1 VKKSVPNADHPML
14 RHACGLE
21 MAPSM
26 LAPLE
31 NTFSKSAAL
40 EVRNIFVA
48 YKGEGRSSR
57 EWVLQDL
64 SMSVDAGEIVAVLGK
79 SGAGKTT
86 LLNVISGLVAPSS
99 GSMLFPLASEGDTP
113 KCACVFQEDRL
124 LPWRSAS
131 KNIQL
136 SLERLGLKRR
146 TRRDVAM
153 SLLAQVGLEHAAD
166 LYPWQL
172 SGGMRSRVALARALA
187 LRAPLLLLDESFAKL
202 DPQTRSEMYELLLAL
217 RNRHGFS
224 VLLVTH
230 NVEEAAYLADRAF
243 VLRNPLLGGATE
255 VRLGTRNKK
264 GAQELLEALKDRGLK
279 SSD

>member
-1 VKKSVPNADHPML
+1 
-14 RHACGLE
+14 
-21 MAPSM
+21 M
-26 LAPLE
+26 LAQFE
-31 NTFSKSAAL
+31 NKFSKSAAL

-48 YKGEGRSSR
+48 YKGDEQSSR
-57 EWVLQDL
+57 EWVLQNL
-64 SMSVDAGEIVAVLGK
+64 SMSVHAGEIVAVLGK

-86 LLNVISGLVAPSS
+86 LLNVISGLVPPSK
-99 GSMLFPLASEGDTP
+99 GSMLFPLASEGNSP
-113 KCACVFQEDRL
+113 KFACVFQEDRL

-146 TRRDVAM
+146 TRRDIAI
-153 SLLAQVGLEHAAD
+153 SLLAQVGLENAAD

-187 LRAPLLLLDESFAKL
+187 LQAPLLLLDESFAKL

-255 VRLGTRNKK
+255 VQLGTRSKK
-264 GAQELLEALKDRGLK
+264 GAQELLEALKDNGLK